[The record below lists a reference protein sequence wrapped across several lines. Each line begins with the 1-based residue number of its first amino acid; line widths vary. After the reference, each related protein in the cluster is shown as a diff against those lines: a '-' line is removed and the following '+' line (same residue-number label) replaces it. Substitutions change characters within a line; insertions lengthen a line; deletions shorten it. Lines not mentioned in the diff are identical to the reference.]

1 VKTWSWSPTPE
12 VRSSLGG
19 VRSWVETA
27 FCASGWACSPNSPP
41 GCAAAVD
48 VNGEPAIVLHADA
61 VPVCVAT
68 VVAAR
73 DERVAEVL
81 LVVAPSKL
89 AYARRQ
95 AVRAM
100 D

>member
-1 VKTWSWSPTPE
+1 M
-12 VRSSLGG
+12 
-19 VRSWVETA
+19 
-27 FCASGWACSPNSPP
+27 
-41 GCAAAVD
+41 
-48 VNGEPAIVLHADA
+48 NGEPAIVLQADA
-61 VPVCVAT
+61 VPVYVGT

-73 DERVAEVL
+73 DGRVAEVL

-95 AVRAM
+95 AMRAM

>member
-1 VKTWSWSPTPE
+1 
-12 VRSSLGG
+12 
-19 VRSWVETA
+19 
-27 FCASGWACSPNSPP
+27 
-41 GCAAAVD
+41 